1 MSSAVKDWTKPSQMR
16 LDSGVQHLLEYK
28 RREPTHEWSQIRPVL
43 TDPTQIQYEI
53 LRPIVL
59 FGVSPE
65 ERAVET
71 GVSKSS
77 LYAKANLFDQA
88 GMASLLP
95 PVPPPAI
102 PTQDKRTLPPPVRQA
117 IVDAHA
123 EYPGLSLHEI
133 ARMCYVQFNRKPS
146 PHTIKLVLASGPKP
160 SRTTRRFP
168 RFDEIDNPAER
179 RRVIIRLH
187 AEGWMPHSIA
197 DYLGTSRQTVHTT
210 LRRWAEEQFAG
221 LEDKPHTRKR
231 RALKTD
237 LRAMNAVKRLQENPE
252 LGAYR
257 IHTALLQQGI
267 NLSPR
272 TCGRIL
278 ALNRKLYHLQIPVKG
293 GRPKKEMPFRAE
305 RRHQYWTTD
314 IRYLDMHNLG
324 GGMIYCISILENFSR
339 AILASA
345 ISRQQD
351 TEAYLAVLYAAI
363 RKHGVPEVLVS
374 DNGGVFRS
382 HDAMRIY
389 KALGIQKVEIEKRQA
404 WQSYIESNFN
414 AQRRLADWHFERAQ
428 TWEDLLAA
436 HEKWLLDFNYQ
447 HHFAH
452 EHREDGCHS
461 PAAVLGWVKGMQPE
475 PERIY
480 RAFSAVGEMR
490 TITKAGYVRFRDYLL
505 YGEQNLASERA
516 LVNLF
521 QDVLTL
527 EYQEQPLSRYSV
539 EWQPD
544 EKHLRRV
551 GNARLYNHPNPRAQ
565 LKLWPTGSVEWY
577 LILRAEAYGP
587 RRKKKCLIFLQFP
600 LLEDGDG
607 AHG

>member
-1 MSSAVKDWTKPSQMR
+1 MPKQR
-16 LDSGVQHLLEYK
+16 YE
-28 RREPTHEWSQIRPVL
+28 RREPTHEWSQIRPL
-43 TDPTQIQYEI
+43 LKDPIQIQYEI
-53 LRPIVL
+53 LRPVVL
-59 FGVSPE
+59 FGISPK
-65 ERAVET
+65 ERAAET
-71 GVSKSS
+71 GVSKTT

-95 PVPPPAI
+95 SVLPPEI
-102 PTQDKRTLPPPVRQA
+102 PKQDKRTLPPPMRQA

-123 EYPGLSLHEI
+123 EYPGLSLHEL
-133 ARMCYVQFNRKPS
+133 ARICYVQFNRKPS
-146 PHTIKLVLASGPKP
+146 HHTIQLVLASGPNP

-168 RFDEIDNPAER
+168 RFDEITDPAER

-187 AEGWMPHSIA
+187 AEGWMPLSIA
-197 DYLGTSRQTVHTT
+197 EYLGTSRQTVHTT

-221 LEDKPHTRKR
+221 LEDKSHARHK
-231 RALKTD
+231 RALKTN
-237 LRAMNAVKRLQENPE
+237 LRAMNAVKRLQENQE

-267 NLSPR
+267 NLSPA

-278 ALNRKLYHLQIPVKG
+278 SLNRKLYHLQMPVKQ
-293 GRPKKEMPFRAE
+293 GRPKKEMPFKPE

-345 ISRQQD
+345 ISRSQD

-363 RKHGVPEVLVS
+363 RKHGVPELLVS
-374 DNGGVFRS
+374 DSGGVFRS

-389 KALGIQKVEIEKRQA
+389 KALGIQKVEIAKRQA

-414 AQRRLADWHFERAQ
+414 AQRRLADWHFEKAQ

-452 EHREDGCHS
+452 EQREDGRHS
-461 PAAVLGWVKGMQPE
+461 PAAVLGWIKGMQPG
-475 PERIY
+475 PDLVY
-480 RAFSAVGEMR
+480 RVFSAICETR
-490 TITKAGYVRFRDYLL
+490 TLSKAGYAKFRNFLL
-505 YGEQNLASERA
+505 YGEEGLAGKKTQ
-516 LVNLF
+516 VNIF
-521 QDVLTL
+521 QDILTL
-527 EYQEQPLSRYSV
+527 EYSDAPLSRYSV

-544 EKHLRRV
+544 DKHLLRV
-551 GNARLYNHPNPRAQ
+551 GNPRLYDHPYQSPQ
-565 LKLWPTGSVEWY
+565 IPLWEPGEVEWHV
-577 LILRAEAYGP
+577 ILRCDPPGP
-587 RRKKKCLIFLQFP
+587 RRKRMGRIFVIQPP
-600 LLEDGDG
+600 LLLEGEG
-607 AHG
+607 TQGG

>member
-1 MSSAVKDWTKPSQMR
+1 MPKQR
-16 LDSGVQHLLEYK
+16 YE
-28 RREPTHEWSQIRPVL
+28 RREPTHEWSQIRPL
-43 TDPTQIQYEI
+43 LKDPVQIHYEI

-59 FGVSPE
+59 FGVSPK
-65 ERAVET
+65 ERSAET
-71 GVSKSS
+71 GVSKTT

-95 PVPPPAI
+95 PTPPPEI
-102 PTQDKRTLPPPVRQA
+102 PKQDKRTLPHPMRQA

-133 ARMCYVQFNRKPS
+133 ARICYVQFNRRPS
-146 PHTIKLVLASGPKP
+146 HHTIQLMLAEGPSP
-160 SRTTRRFP
+160 SRTMRRFP
-168 RFDEIDNPAER
+168 RFDEIADPAER

-187 AEGWMPHSIA
+187 AEGWMPLSIA
-197 DYLGTSRQTVHTT
+197 EYLGTSRQTVHST
-210 LRRWAEEQFAG
+210 LRRWVEEQFAG

-267 NLSPR
+267 NLSPS

-278 ALNRKLYHLQIPVKG
+278 ALNRKLYHLQMPVKR
-293 GRPKKEMPFRAE
+293 GRPKKEMPFKAE

-314 IRYLDMHNLG
+314 IRYLDMHQLG

-339 AILASA
+339 SILASA

-351 TEAYLAVLYAAI
+351 TAANLTVLYAAI

-382 HDAMRIY
+382 HDALRIY

-505 YGEQNLASERA
+505 YGEQNLAGERA

-521 QDVLTL
+521 QDILTL
-527 EYQEQPLSRYSV
+527 EYQEQPLARYSV

-544 EKHLRRV
+544 EKHLRRA
-551 GNARLYNHPNPRAQ
+551 GNARLYDHPYRSAQ
-565 LKLWPTGSVEWY
+565 LPLWEDAAVEWY
-577 LILRAEAYGP
+577 LILRADPYGP
-587 RRKKKCLIFLQFP
+587 RRKKKRLEFLQMP
-600 LLEDGDG
+600 LFRENDGIG
-607 AHG
+607 RS

>member
-1 MSSAVKDWTKPSQMR
+1 MPKQR
-16 LDSGVQHLLEYK
+16 YE
-28 RREPTHEWSQIRPVL
+28 RREPTHEWSQIRPL
-43 TDPTQIQYEI
+43 LKDPVQIHYEI

-59 FGVSPE
+59 FGVSPK
-65 ERAVET
+65 ERSAET
-71 GVSKSS
+71 GVSKTT

-95 PVPPPAI
+95 PTPPPEI
-102 PTQDKRTLPPPVRQA
+102 PKQDKRTLPPPMHQA

-133 ARMCYVQFNRKPS
+133 ARICYVQFNRRPS
-146 PHTIKLVLASGPKP
+146 HHTIQLMLAEGPSP
-160 SRTTRRFP
+160 SRTMRRFP
-168 RFDEIDNPAER
+168 RFDEIADPAER

-187 AEGWMPHSIA
+187 AEGWMPLSIA
-197 DYLGTSRQTVHTT
+197 EYLGTSRQTVHST
-210 LRRWAEEQFAG
+210 LRRWVEEQFAG

-267 NLSPR
+267 NLSPS

-278 ALNRKLYHLQIPVKG
+278 ALNRKLYHLQMPVKR
-293 GRPKKEMPFRAE
+293 GRPKKEMPFKAE

-314 IRYLDMHNLG
+314 IRYLDMHQLG

-339 AILASA
+339 SILASA

-351 TEAYLAVLYAAI
+351 PPPTWRCSMPRSASMAFLRSWSATMVGCSARMTLCGSTRHWASRKWKSRSGKPGSHTPNQILMRKEDSPTGISSGRRPGKTCWRPMRSGCSISTTSIISPTNTARMAVIA
-363 RKHGVPEVLVS
+363 P
-374 DNGGVFRS
+374 
-382 HDAMRIY
+382 
-389 KALGIQKVEIEKRQA
+389 
-404 WQSYIESNFN
+404 
-414 AQRRLADWHFERAQ
+414 
-428 TWEDLLAA
+428 
-436 HEKWLLDFNYQ
+436 
-447 HHFAH
+447 
-452 EHREDGCHS
+452 
-461 PAAVLGWVKGMQPE
+461 QPE

-490 TITKAGYVRFRDYLL
+490 TITKAGYVGFRDYLL
-505 YGEQNLASERA
+505 YGEQNMAGERA

-521 QDVLTL
+521 QDILTL
-527 EYQEQPLSRYSV
+527 EYQEQPLARYSV

-544 EKHLRRV
+544 EKHLRRA
-551 GNARLYNHPNPRAQ
+551 GNARLYDHPYRSAQ
-565 LKLWPTGSVEWY
+565 LPLWEDAAVEWY
-577 LILRAEAYGP
+577 LILRADPYGP
-587 RRKKKCLIFLQFP
+587 RRKKKRLVFLQMP
-600 LLEDGDG
+600 LFRENDGIG
-607 AHG
+607 RS

>member
-1 MSSAVKDWTKPSQMR
+1 MPKQR
-16 LDSGVQHLLEYK
+16 YE
-28 RREPTHEWSQIRPVL
+28 RREPTHEWSQIRPL
-43 TDPTQIQYEI
+43 LKDPIQIQYEI
-53 LRPIVL
+53 LRPVVL
-59 FGVSPE
+59 FGISPK
-65 ERAVET
+65 ERAAET
-71 GVSKSS
+71 GVSKTT

-95 PVPPPAI
+95 SVLPPEI
-102 PTQDKRTLPPPVRQA
+102 PKQDKRTLPPPMRQA

-123 EYPGLSLHEI
+123 EYPGLSLHEL
-133 ARMCYVQFNRKPS
+133 ARICYVQFNRKPS
-146 PHTIKLVLASGPKP
+146 HHTIQLVLASGPNP

-168 RFDEIDNPAER
+168 RFDEITDPAER

-187 AEGWMPHSIA
+187 AEGWMPLSIA
-197 DYLGTSRQTVHTT
+197 EYLGTSRQTVHTT

-221 LEDKPHTRKR
+221 LEDKSHARHK

-237 LRAMNAVKRLQENPE
+237 LRAMNAVKRLQENQE

-267 NLSPR
+267 NLSPA

-278 ALNRKLYHLQIPVKG
+278 SLNRKLYHLQMPVKQ
-293 GRPKKEMPFRAE
+293 GRPKKEMPFKPE

-345 ISRQQD
+345 ISRSQD

-374 DNGGVFRS
+374 DSGGVFRS

-389 KALGIQKVEIEKRQA
+389 QALGIQKKEIEKRQA
-404 WQSYIESNFN
+404 WQSYLESNFN
-414 AQRRLADWHFERAQ
+414 AQRRLADWHFENAHS
-428 TWEDLLAA
+428 WEDLLAA

-475 PERIY
+475 PEVIY
-480 RAFSAVGEMR
+480 RAFSAVGETR

-505 YGEQNLASERA
+505 YGERNLAGERA

-527 EYQEQPLSRYSV
+527 EYQEQPLARYSV

-544 EKHLRRV
+544 EKHLRRA
-551 GNARLYNHPNPRAQ
+551 GNARLYDHPYRSAQ
-565 LKLWPTGSVEWY
+565 LPLWPEGTVEWY
-577 LILRAEAYGP
+577 LILRADPYGP
-587 RRKKKCLIFLQFP
+587 RRKKKRLVFLQMP
-600 LLEDGDG
+600 LFHENDGG
-607 AHG
+607 G